1 MILEA
6 SRSNDHYPQSDW
18 GVTNGIR
25 ADTRSFTGVYKSVNK
40 DTVAYGSGM
49 WVCTHDV
56 WVL

>member
-1 MILEA
+1 MILED
-6 SRSNDHYPQSDW
+6 SRSNDCQAQSGC

-25 ADTRSFTGVYKSVNK
+25 VDPYGFRGTYGSVEK
-40 DTVAYGSGM
+40 DMVVYGSGM